1 MQKGRIKGRNMDIF
15 EKLVELFEK
24 VFEGDIDVSKV
35 TRESR
40 LVEDLNMQSI
50 GMLYMALAIEE
61 EFGVKFNNDDF
72 GKIKTVEDII
82 AKIES
87 GV

>member
-1 MQKGRIKGRNMDIF
+1 MDIF
-15 EKLVELFEK
+15 DKLLELFET
-24 VFEGDIDVSKV
+24 VCEGDVDTSNV

-40 LVEDLNMQSI
+40 LVEDLDMQSI

-61 EFGVKFNNDDF
+61 EFGVKFNSEDF
-72 GKIKTVEDII
+72 TKIRTVEDII
-82 AKIES
+82 RKIEG

>member
-1 MQKGRIKGRNMDIF
+1 MEIF
-15 EKLVELFEK
+15 DKLLELFEA
-24 VFEGDIDVSKV
+24 VFEGDVDTTKV

-40 LVEDLNMQSI
+40 LVEDLDMQSI

-72 GKIKTVEDII
+72 TKIKTVEDII
-82 AKIES
+82 SKIE
-87 GV
+87 GEV

>member
-1 MQKGRIKGRNMDIF
+1 MDIF
-15 EKLVELFEK
+15 DKLLELFET
-24 VFEGDIDVSKV
+24 VFEGDVDTSNV

-40 LVEDLNMQSI
+40 LVEDLDMQSI

-61 EFGVKFNNDDF
+61 EFGVKFNSEDF
-72 GKIKTVEDII
+72 TKIRTVEDII
-82 AKIES
+82 RKIEG

>member
-1 MQKGRIKGRNMDIF
+1 MDIF
-15 EKLVELFEK
+15 DKLLELFET
-24 VFEGDIDVSKV
+24 VFEGDVDTTNV

-40 LVEDLNMQSI
+40 LVEDLDMQSI

-61 EFGVKFNNDDF
+61 EFGVKFNSEDF
-72 GKIKTVEDII
+72 TKIRTVEDII
-82 AKIES
+82 RKIEG

>member
-1 MQKGRIKGRNMDIF
+1 MDIF
-15 EKLVELFEK
+15 ETLVELFEK
-24 VFEGDIDVSKV
+24 VFEGDVDTSKV

-72 GKIKTVEDII
+72 AKVKTVEDII
-82 AKIES
+82 AKIEG